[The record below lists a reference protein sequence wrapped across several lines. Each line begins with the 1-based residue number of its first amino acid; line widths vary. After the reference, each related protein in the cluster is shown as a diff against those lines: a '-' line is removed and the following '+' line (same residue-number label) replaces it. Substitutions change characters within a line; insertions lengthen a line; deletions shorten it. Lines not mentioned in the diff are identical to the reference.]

1 MYSREDSDEK
11 KTDLEF
17 AKTFEGYEQFKI
29 GWAVFAEALMNSPE
43 PDADLRRAFERQAE
57 LFGKGQ

>member
-1 MYSREDSDEK
+1 MYIILHMQIQPLIHCVPLLIGFIKKYFFLSGPYMYSREDSDEK

-29 GWAVFAEALMNSPE
+29 G
-43 PDADLRRAFERQAE
+43 
-57 LFGKGQ
+57 

>member
-1 MYSREDSDEK
+1 
-11 KTDLEF
+11 
-17 AKTFEGYEQFKI
+17 
-29 GWAVFAEALMNSPE
+29 MNSPE